1 MSFRV
6 AITRAWPE
14 TQAAFSIEVI
24 VMTTSLR
31 EALGRSARA
40 LRKMHEE
47 QVYAW
52 ERLFRVGLPPQPD
65 EAPRAQVP
73 RPRPAS
79 R

>member
-1 MSFRV
+1 
-6 AITRAWPE
+6 
-14 TQAAFSIEVI
+14 
-24 VMTTSLR
+24 MTTSLR
-31 EALGRSARA
+31 SRPAPSGSPLRQALGRSARI
-40 LRKMHEE
+40 LRNLHDE

-52 ERLFRVGLPPQPD
+52 ERLFRAGLPPQPD